1 MRAVGRYN
9 STHRKSIPSAR
20 FGEGPGK
27 GVPNTLTQ
35 PDGRHLRENPG
46 LIVAGGEPLVWGR
59 RTYVMGII
67 NLTHDSFSGDGL
79 GDDPQAAV
87 ALARRMETDGADVID
102 VGAESTRPG
111 SQPISA
117 GAEIDRLLPAL
128 AAICRA
134 VSIPVSVDTYK
145 AQVARRAI
153 DAGASM
159 VNDVWGLLA
168 DGAMARLIAA
178 AGVPAI
184 LMHNQSGTQ
193 YNDLVPDVSAGLG
206 RIATIARAAG
216 IAPHNIILDPGIG
229 FGKTA
234 DHNLELLR
242 RLSELR
248 ELGYPLLLG
257 VSRKSTIGRILNLPL
272 EERLE
277 GTAAAVAMSIAGGAD
292 IVRVHD
298 VKQMVRVAR
307 MTDAIV
313 RDWRPDGW
321 PNR

>member
-1 MRAVGRYN
+1 MSSKR
-9 STHRKSIPSAR
+9 TIP
-20 FGEGPGK
+20 E
-27 GVPNTLTQ
+27 PNPSLT
-35 PDGRHLRENPG
+35 
-46 LIVAGGEPLVWGR
+46 VAGGEPMVWAR

-67 NLTHDSFSGDGL
+67 NLTPDSFSGDGL
-79 GDDPQAAV
+79 AGDPQAAV
-87 ALARRMETDGADVID
+87 ELAQRMEADGADIID

-117 GAEIDRLLPAL
+117 EVEVARLLPAL
-128 AAICRA
+128 SAICES

-145 AQVARRAI
+145 APVARRAI

-159 VNDVWGLLA
+159 VNDVWGCLA
-168 DGAMARLIAA
+168 DGAMAPVIAA

-184 LMHNQSGTQ
+184 LMHNQSQAQ
-193 YNDLVPDVSAGLG
+193 YEDLVQDVIAGLS
-206 RIATIARAAG
+206 RIAG
-216 IAPHNIILDPGIG
+216 IAQAAGVAYHNIVLDPGIG

-234 DHNLELLR
+234 EHNLELLR
-242 RLSELR
+242 RLPELR
-248 ELGYPLLLG
+248 ELGFPLLVG
-257 VSRKSTIGRILNLPL
+257 VSRKSTIGRVLNLPP

-277 GTAAAVAMSIAGGAD
+277 GTAAAVAMNIAGGAD

-298 VKQMVRVAR
+298 VKEMVRVAR

-313 RDWRPDGW
+313 RDWRPEGW